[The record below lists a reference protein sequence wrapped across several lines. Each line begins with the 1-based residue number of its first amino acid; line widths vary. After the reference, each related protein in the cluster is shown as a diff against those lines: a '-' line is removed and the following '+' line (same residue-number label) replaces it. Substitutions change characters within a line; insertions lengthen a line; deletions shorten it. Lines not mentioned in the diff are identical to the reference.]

1 MDIEICDTDR
11 DGFHDFNFDA
21 TITPQILNGQV
32 ASNFN
37 VSYFTSLADA
47 QNNIT
52 GTNISGSSYT
62 NTTAFTQETIYAR
75 IQNNANTTCSDIVAF
90 TINVND
96 VASPNQPSIYRLC
109 DDELSGSNSDLTTNS
124 FLLNTKDNEIL
135 GLTNSNLDFSISY
148 HTTSVGAQTSAT
160 TDVIDKTVPYAVTE
174 STNVFLFVLKTGTI
188 QIVLSLP
195 MTVWGV
201 HLLLLN

>member
-1 MDIEICDTDR
+1 MQTQFAAISKNLPFNVFDSPIANAPMDIEICDTDR
-11 DGFHDFNFDA
+11 DGFHDFNFDT

-47 QNNIT
+47 QNNIA

-75 IQNNANTTCSDIVAF
+75 IQNNANTACSDIVAF

-96 VASPNQPSIYRLC
+96 VASPNQPSIYQPL
-109 DDELSGSNSDLTTNS
+109 
-124 FLLNTKDNEIL
+124 
-135 GLTNSNLDFSISY
+135 
-148 HTTSVGAQTSAT
+148 
-160 TDVIDKTVPYAVTE
+160 
-174 STNVFLFVLKTGTI
+174 
-188 QIVLSLP
+188 
-195 MTVWGV
+195 
-201 HLLLLN
+201 